1 MTTIYVAGP
10 MTGYPGFNYPAFH
23 AAATELRVLGYAVE
37 NPAENPRPTSD
48 PWVDFMRDALAQ
60 VIRSDA
66 VALLPG
72 WEQSRGAQLEERVAR
87 ALGLDIRPLNAW
99 IEAPAWPS

>member
-10 MTGYPGFNYPAFH
+10 MTGYLGFNYPAFH
-23 AAATELRVLGYAVE
+23 AAATELRVLGYTVE

-87 ALGLDIRPLNAW
+87 SLGLDIRPLNDW
-99 IEAPAWPS
+99 IEATP